1 VLSPKS
7 LLIISESL
15 PSLRFSDGFH
25 TAPRLNCSD
34 DTTSFCYGTFRHD
47 DRTCK
52 RHGVRGVMVAWTL
65 HHRAASS
72 RVLGSSCVKLRR
84 WEERDGILGA
94 RRAANLVTS
103 IIIPAAPSTRSASRV
118 PGLLY
123 FCTARHGCAAVCQA
137 RKICSG
143 WYLSV
148 LSLADSPVLF
158 RDKRI

>member
-1 VLSPKS
+1 MLSPKS
-7 LLIISESL
+7 SLIISESL

-72 RVLGSSCVKLRR
+72 RVLGFFMRQA
-84 WEERDGILGA
+84 EEVGGA
-94 RRAANLVTS
+94 RWNTWRAQSCQPCHLDNN
-103 IIIPAAPSTRSASRV
+103 TRSSKHAVGEPCARFA
-118 PGLLY
+118 LLL
-123 FCTARHGCAAVCQA
+123 HSPSWL
-137 RKICSG
+137 CSG
-143 WYLSV
+143 LPS
-148 LSLADSPVLF
+148 S
-158 RDKRI
+158 